1 MHFCLFSLKELE
13 SMFEKR
19 ATKIVIDT
27 SESAGG
33 GFTVEEVV
41 QAFVELTTN
50 PDKPADDDFAK
61 ILILDA
67 FEFAK
72 EKWRTGLTA
81 PVVVEMLIGRKLTEE
96 EEDYVFLHTEPPTS
110 RLKPRSPSRA

>member
-1 MHFCLFSLKELE
+1 M
-13 SMFEKR
+13 
-19 ATKIVIDT
+19 
-27 SESAGG
+27 
-33 GFTVEEVV
+33 
-41 QAFVELTTN
+41 ELTTN

-110 RLKPRSPSRA
+110 RLKPRARRGLEQGRWRGPNGGRNQAAAKHPRR